1 MMQLM
6 WINTPVALFGGIE
19 WHLSGW
25 KIIGYLGTL
34 LFAAR
39 WLVQLFAS
47 RRAGYPVIPRTFWYM
62 SVCGSLL
69 TLAYFIFSPKPDS
82 VGILQNLFPACT
94 ASYSLLL
101 DIRQRGW
108 KRRVDG

>member
-1 MMQLM
+1 MELM
-6 WINTPVALFGGIE
+6 WLNTPVAVLGWIE
-19 WHLSGW
+19 GHLTGW
-25 KIIGYLGTL
+25 KMIGYLGTL

-39 WLVQLFAS
+39 WLVQLCAS

-62 SVCGSLL
+62 SVSGSLL
-69 TLAYFIFSPKPDS
+69 TLAYFMFSPKQDS

-94 ASYSLLL
+94 AGYSLLL

-108 KRRVDG
+108 KPRMNA